1 MSVRRKVNVTLEV
14 EFDDKDLPTPDVDEA
29 LVDGVKGLKK
39 MLFVMPKVKG
49 KSSRGRE
56 VSFAIKDLELSR

>member
-1 MSVRRKVNVTLEV
+1 MVRRKVTVTLEV

-39 MLFVMPKVKG
+39 MLFVLPKVKG

-56 VSFAIKDLELSR
+56 VAFAIKDLELSR